1 MNILITGGCGFQGS
15 HVAERYAKKGD
26 YVRIINTPSKHAM
39 MNYKRYLERYNN
51 IDVVW
56 GSVCDAELIEKSMEG
71 IELIIHFAAKINVDE
86 SLLKPKDY
94 IRTNVVGTQNIL
106 TETYKHQVPLIQ
118 ASSCEVYGENL
129 WGDVNVLENARK
141 LGVKVLHVSSSAVYG
156 MLLKKDKY
164 LMNEYH
170 PLNPQSPYA
179 ASKVAGD
186 RMAYAYIRSYDLP
199 ITIVR
204 PFNIFGPRQKSGGFG
219 AAIPIFFSNAMAD
232 NVIHVSGDGTQ
243 TRDYLYITDLVEG
256 YKIIEEAHELRGKV
270 VNLGSS
276 HETEIGWLAR
286 EIVNIVGKGIVQ
298 YGTPRPGE
306 VDCFI
311 SDNSIISQFGF
322 EPKISIHEGL
332 NLYHKELIGS
342 QRAK

>member
-39 MNYKRYLERYNN
+39 TNYKRYLKGYKN
-51 IDVVW
+51 IDAVW
-56 GSVCDAELIEKSMEG
+56 GSVCDAELMEKCMEG
-71 IELIIHFAAKINVDE
+71 IELVIHFAAKINVDE

-94 IRTNVVGTQNIL
+94 IKTNLIGTQNVL
-106 TETYKHQVPLIQ
+106 TETYKHQVPLIH
-118 ASSCEVYGENL
+118 ASTCEVYGENL
-129 WGDVNVLENARK
+129 WGDANVFENARK
-141 LGVKVLHVSSSAVYG
+141 LGVEVLHVSSATVYG
-156 MLLKKDKY
+156 KLLKKDKY

-179 ASKVAGD
+179 ASKAAGD
-186 RMAYAYIRSYDLP
+186 RMAYAYIRSYGLT

-232 NVIHVSGDGTQ
+232 DVIHVSGDGTQ

-270 VNLGSS
+270 VNIGSS
-276 HETEIGWLAR
+276 HETEIGQLAR
-286 EIVNIVGKGIVQ
+286 EIVNIVGKGEVQ
-298 YGTPRPGE
+298 YGTPRLGE
-306 VDCFI
+306 VDSFI
-311 SDNSIISQFGF
+311 CDNRLISQFGF
-322 EPKISIHEGL
+322 EPKISVHEGL
-332 NLYHKELIGS
+332 RLYYKELVAEHS
-342 QRAK
+342 E